1 MRQKPGIPDDE
12 TLMKPTIALSVLLAG
27 GLFCAPQ
34 VFGADSWTETLVCPD
49 EAFTNVGRNAYFVLE
64 PGYQTVLAGKEGGK
78 LTEVTIT
85 VLGQTQDIGGVR
97 TRVVEERETSDG
109 KLVEVSRNFFMV
121 GKATQNVYYFGE
133 DVDIFKPGGLVVHEG
148 AWREG
153 TDGAKHGVLL
163 PGTLKLGE
171 RHYQEKAP
179 KVALDRA
186 EIVST
191 NETVNTPAGVFKHC
205 LKTRETTP
213 LEAGTATK
221 CYAPDIGLVEDGKL
235 KLVKH
240 CSVAR

>member
-1 MRQKPGIPDDE
+1 
-12 TLMKPTIALSVLLAG
+12 MKPTIALSVLLAG

-78 LTEVTIT
+78 LAEVTTT
-85 VLGQTQDIGGVR
+85 VLGETQDIGGVR

-109 KLVEVSRNFFMV
+109 KLVEVSRS
-121 GKATQNVYYFGE
+121 
-133 DVDIFKPGGLVVHEG
+133 
-148 AWREG
+148 
-153 TDGAKHGVLL
+153 
-163 PGTLKLGE
+163 
-171 RHYQEKAP
+171 
-179 KVALDRA
+179 
-186 EIVST
+186 ST
-191 NETVNTPAGVFKHC
+191 NETVKTPVGVFKHC

-240 CSVAR
+240 GFVAR